1 MLKLLSLIFVVG
13 CLFPLFANPYW
24 LRIASSALLLSSLSY
39 AHNLLF
45 YFLGYPAF
53 GGIAFFGL
61 GAYTFSFLYSKGFPL
76 IPSLLLSMLIPS
88 LSALILLPIMLR
100 LKSHYFAISTLALQV
115 MLMELVENIELFGGT
130 KGYALNLSHHANI
143 IAYYLFLLALL
154 GLFLLTILLERS
166 LFGRTLKAI
175 KEDETASLTLG
186 INPMPYKLSMLL
198 LMGMSLG
205 FLGGA
210 FSIWSAYIDAS
221 TVFNPVLSA
230 KTFFVLI
237 LSLNSPIYGP
247 FLWSLFFEMFFETL
261 WSNFPQVHGILLGLG
276 IMLLILAFPRGLKW
290 KRY

>member
-1 MLKLLSLIFVVG
+1 MLKLLSFIFVVG

-53 GGIAFFGL
+53 GGIAFLGL

-88 LSALILLPIMLR
+88 LSALVLLPIMLR

-154 GLFLLTILLERS
+154 GLFLFVILLERS
-166 LFGRTLKAI
+166 VFGRTLKAI

-186 INPMPYKLSMLL
+186 INPMPYKLLMLL

-221 TVFNPVLSA
+221 TVFNPILSV

-261 WSNFPQVHGILLGLG
+261 WSNFPQMHGILLGLG

-290 KRY
+290 KKS

>member
-1 MLKLLSLIFVVG
+1 MLKLFFLIFVVD
-13 CLFPLFANPYW
+13 CLFLLFANPYW

-76 IPSLLLSMLIPS
+76 IPSLFLSMLIPS
-88 LSALILLPIMLR
+88 LFALILLPIMLR

-154 GLFLLTILLERS
+154 GLFLFTILLERS

-186 INPMPYKLSMLL
+186 INPMSYKLSMLL

-205 FLGGA
+205 LLGGA

-221 TVFNPVLSA
+221 TVFNPILSV

-237 LSLNSPIYGP
+237 LSLNSPVYGP

-290 KRY
+290 KRS